1 MFGSPYASAPIAAIK
16 NHAEVLGIEVG
27 PDQDV
32 SLFAIDTK
40 SQIMALKSFGADVIW
55 HGNTTM
61 SVSTT
66 IRDAYALGLRAA
78 HIINNW
84 GFDENLPRLA
94 GDAMNAPDAVTVMG
108 AAPNGF
114 YGQDCDLM
122 DKVVEYTKKV
132 HPGVPQEKRI
142 CRTVQGWSNG
152 IILWEAMKRADKA
165 GDLTGPGIREKGF
178 ETMRDF
184 HIGLC
189 TGDVSY
195 SADDH
200 RPAGGCWVQEWKDG
214 KFQKV
219 AFVDVKARWSKQW
232 ADEWFDGKKG
242 GFRLETAQTILS
254 VNNIEVKY
262 HEVILVL
269 KGVSLEVPSG
279 GIVALLGAN
288 GAGKS
293 TTLKSISGL
302 LKVEVGK
309 VTDGAIE
316 FEGVMIHKKPA
327 VEIAKM
333 GIIQVI
339 EGRRVFEH
347 LTVEENLKVGAH
359 LRKTGSVKD
368 GLELV
373 YHYFPRLR
381 EKRSETAGFISGG
394 EQQMA
399 VVGRALMT
407 EPKLVLLDEPSMGL
421 APMLIHEI
429 FNILMRL
436 NKEEKI
442 SILLV
447 EQNVKLALNVAP
459 YAYVMETGRIVMDD
473 TSEKLKEN
481 EDIKD
486 FYLGLSEKGKTKSFA
501 EVKHYK
507 RRKRWLT

>member
-1 MFGSPYASAPIAAIK
+1 MVSKEVSKLEAA
-16 NHAEVLGIEVG
+16 
-27 PDQDV
+27 
-32 SLFAIDTK
+32 
-40 SQIMALKSFGADVIW
+40 
-55 HGNTTM
+55 
-61 SVSTT
+61 
-66 IRDAYALGLRAA
+66 
-78 HIINNW
+78 
-84 GFDENLPRLA
+84 ENI
-94 GDAMNAPDAVTVMG
+94 
-108 AAPNGF
+108 
-114 YGQDCDLM
+114 LM
-122 DKVVEYTKKV
+122 
-132 HPGVPQEKRI
+132 I
-142 CRTVQGWSNG
+142 
-152 IILWEAMKRADKA
+152 
-165 GDLTGPGIREKGF
+165 
-178 ETMRDF
+178 
-184 HIGLC
+184 
-189 TGDVSY
+189 
-195 SADDH
+195 
-200 RPAGGCWVQEWKDG
+200 
-214 KFQKV
+214 
-219 AFVDVKARWSKQW
+219 
-232 ADEWFDGKKG
+232 
-242 GFRLETAQTILS
+242 
-254 VNNIEVKY
+254 NNIEVKY

-269 KGVSLEVPSG
+269 KGVSIEVPRG

-302 LKVEVGK
+302 LKVEVGE

-316 FEGVMIHKKPA
+316 FEGVRIHKKTA

-347 LTVEENLKVGAH
+347 LTVDENLRVGAH
-359 LRKTGSVKD
+359 LRKSGSVKD

-381 EKRSETAGFISGG
+381 EKRSEVAGFVSGG